1 MDRSARLPGRSPA
14 PALPAPR
21 PRGGGGPRPR
31 DSLRSAVGAPRCA
44 PGLHEELEPPARS
57 LSAPGDA
64 ATWGRERRAGNVSW
78 TGLGARGGPG
88 AALPGLL
95 SPLVPH
101 RCRNPRWVWSA
112 GAGEKLRCDQPQQ
125 APPERP
131 APHGHHV
138 ALLSSP
144 SPATPSPRLPFT
156 YARDPHPR
164 DPILARSSPH
174 CRAARDF

>member
-1 MDRSARLPGRSPA
+1 MDRSARLPGRSPT

-31 DSLRSAVGAPRCA
+31 DSLRPAVGAPRCA

-57 LSAPGDA
+57 LSAPRDA
-64 ATWGRERRAGNVSW
+64 ATWGRERRAGI
-78 TGLGARGGPG
+78 RGGCG
-88 AALPGLL
+88 APERVRNFGVTSHNRLLPRGRRHTATTSPSSLAPPQPLL
-95 SPLVPH
+95 PLV
-101 RCRNPRWVWSA
+101 S
-112 GAGEKLRCDQPQQ
+112 
-125 APPERP
+125 
-131 APHGHHV
+131 
-138 ALLSSP
+138 
-144 SPATPSPRLPFT
+144 PFT